1 MMRVTSSDERRA
13 ESWAV
18 SGSTSQDENRTSGRT
33 TRESA
38 IRATRESA
46 MRATSQTATRTA
58 NETAIQAA
66 GIPSPDIWA
75 GISADERAY
84 RKRVLDDIARRV
96 AEEGV
101 HTAVPGDNRE
111 QTVHAIRRAQG
122 YDDIVRDS
130 QEPARWCRAA
140 THARRRVKPRA
151 RERASACAM
160 QLGDFGTPSSPPRLP
175 ATS

>member
-1 MMRVTSSDERRA
+1 MMRVTSSDERQA

-18 SGSTSQDENRTSGRT
+18 SGPTSQDENRTSGR
-33 TRESA
+33 
-38 IRATRESA
+38 ATRESA
-46 MRATSQTATRTA
+46 MRAASQAATRTA

-101 HTAVPGDNRE
+101 HTAVPSDDRGR
-111 QTVHAIRRAQG
+111 QFMPFAALKG

-130 QEPARWCRAA
+130 QEPAR
-140 THARRRVKPRA
+140 
-151 RERASACAM
+151 
-160 QLGDFGTPSSPPRLP
+160 
-175 ATS
+175 

>member
-1 MMRVTSSDERRA
+1 MMRATSSDERRA

-18 SGSTSQDENRTSGRT
+18 SGPTSQDENRTSG
-33 TRESA
+33 
-38 IRATRESA
+38 RATRESA
-46 MRATSQTATRTA
+46 MRATSQAATRTA

-101 HTAVPGDNRE
+101 HTAIPGDDRGR
-111 QTVHAIRRAQG
+111 QFMPFAALKG

-130 QEPARWCRAA
+130 QEPAR
-140 THARRRVKPRA
+140 
-151 RERASACAM
+151 
-160 QLGDFGTPSSPPRLP
+160 
-175 ATS
+175 

>member
-18 SGSTSQDENRTSGRT
+18 SGSTSQDENRTSGW
-33 TRESA
+33 
-38 IRATRESA
+38 ATHESA
-46 MRATSQTATRTA
+46 MRATSQAATRTA

-75 GISADERAY
+75 GISTDERAY

-101 HTAVPGDNRE
+101 HTAVPSDDRGR
-111 QTVHAIRRAQG
+111 QFMPFAALKG

-130 QEPARWCRAA
+130 QEPAR
-140 THARRRVKPRA
+140 
-151 RERASACAM
+151 
-160 QLGDFGTPSSPPRLP
+160 
-175 ATS
+175 

>member
-18 SGSTSQDENRTSGRT
+18 SGSTSQDENRTSGR
-33 TRESA
+33 
-38 IRATRESA
+38 ATRESA
-46 MRATSQTATRTA
+46 MRATSQATCRAAGQAAART
-58 NETAIQAA
+58 A

-101 HTAVPGDNRE
+101 HTAVPGDDRGR
-111 QTVHAIRRAQG
+111 QFMPFAALKG

-130 QEPARWCRAA
+130 QEPAR
-140 THARRRVKPRA
+140 
-151 RERASACAM
+151 
-160 QLGDFGTPSSPPRLP
+160 
-175 ATS
+175 

>member
-18 SGSTSQDENRTSGRT
+18 SGSTSQDENRTSGR
-33 TRESA
+33 
-38 IRATRESA
+38 ATRESA
-46 MRATSQTATRTA
+46 MRATSQAAGQTARRA
-58 NETAIQAA
+58 ALQAAIQAA

-101 HTAVPGDNRE
+101 HTAVPGDDRGR
-111 QTVHAIRRAQG
+111 QFMPFAALKG

-130 QEPARWCRAA
+130 QEPMR
-140 THARRRVKPRA
+140 
-151 RERASACAM
+151 
-160 QLGDFGTPSSPPRLP
+160 
-175 ATS
+175 

>member
-18 SGSTSQDENRTSGRT
+18 SGPTSQDENRTSGR
-33 TRESA
+33 
-38 IRATRESA
+38 ATREST
-46 MRATSQTATRTA
+46 MRATSQAACRAAGQAATRTA

-84 RKRVLDDIARRV
+84 RKRVLDDITRRV
-96 AEEGV
+96 TEEGV
-101 HTAVPGDNRE
+101 HTAVPGDDRGR
-111 QTVHAIRRAQG
+111 QFMPFAALKG

-130 QEPARWCRAA
+130 QEPAR
-140 THARRRVKPRA
+140 
-151 RERASACAM
+151 
-160 QLGDFGTPSSPPRLP
+160 
-175 ATS
+175 

>member
-1 MMRVTSSDERRA
+1 MMRATSSDERRA

-18 SGSTSQDENRTSGRT
+18 SGSTSRDENKTSG
-33 TRESA
+33 
-38 IRATRESA
+38 RATRESA
-46 MRATSQTATRTA
+46 MRATSQAATRTA

-101 HTAVPGDNRE
+101 HTAVPGDDRGR
-111 QTVHAIRRAQG
+111 QFMPFAALKG

-130 QEPARWCRAA
+130 QEPMR
-140 THARRRVKPRA
+140 
-151 RERASACAM
+151 
-160 QLGDFGTPSSPPRLP
+160 
-175 ATS
+175 

>member
-18 SGSTSQDENRTSGRT
+18 SGSTSQDENRTS
-33 TRESA
+33 S
-38 IRATRESA
+38 RATRESA
-46 MRATSQTATRTA
+46 MRATSQAACRA
-58 NETAIQAA
+58 AGQTAIQAA

-101 HTAVPGDNRE
+101 HTAVPSDDRGR
-111 QTVHAIRRAQG
+111 QFMPFAALKG
-122 YDDIVRDS
+122 YDEIVRDS
-130 QEPARWCRAA
+130 QEPMR
-140 THARRRVKPRA
+140 
-151 RERASACAM
+151 
-160 QLGDFGTPSSPPRLP
+160 
-175 ATS
+175 

>member
-18 SGSTSQDENRTSGRT
+18 SGPTSQDENRTSGR
-33 TRESA
+33 
-38 IRATRESA
+38 ATRESV
-46 MRATSQTATRTA
+46 MRATSQAACRA
-58 NETAIQAA
+58 AGQTAIRAA

-75 GISADERAY
+75 GISADEHAY

-101 HTAVPGDNRE
+101 HTAVPGDDRGR
-111 QTVHAIRRAQG
+111 QFMPFAALKG

-130 QEPARWCRAA
+130 QEPMR
-140 THARRRVKPRA
+140 
-151 RERASACAM
+151 
-160 QLGDFGTPSSPPRLP
+160 
-175 ATS
+175 

>member
-18 SGSTSQDENRTSGRT
+18 SGSTSQDENRTSGR
-33 TRESA
+33 
-38 IRATRESA
+38 ATRESV
-46 MRATSQTATRTA
+46 MRATSQAACRA
-58 NETAIQAA
+58 AGQTAIRAA

-75 GISADERAY
+75 GISADEHAY

-101 HTAVPGDNRE
+101 HTAVPGDDRGR
-111 QTVHAIRRAQG
+111 QFMPFAALKG

-130 QEPARWCRAA
+130 QEPAR
-140 THARRRVKPRA
+140 
-151 RERASACAM
+151 
-160 QLGDFGTPSSPPRLP
+160 
-175 ATS
+175 

>member
-18 SGSTSQDENRTSGRT
+18 SGPTSQDENRTSG
-33 TRESA
+33 
-38 IRATRESA
+38 RATRESA
-46 MRATSQTATRTA
+46 MRATSQAATRTA

-96 AEEGV
+96 AEEDV
-101 HTAVPGDNRE
+101 HTAAPGDDRGR
-111 QTVHAIRRAQG
+111 QFMPFAALKG

-130 QEPARWCRAA
+130 QEPAR
-140 THARRRVKPRA
+140 
-151 RERASACAM
+151 
-160 QLGDFGTPSSPPRLP
+160 
-175 ATS
+175 

>member
-18 SGSTSQDENRTSGRT
+18 SGSISQDENKTSD
-33 TRESA
+33 
-38 IRATRESA
+38 RATRESA
-46 MRATSQTATRTA
+46 MRATSQAACRAAGQTARRA
-58 NETAIQAA
+58 ALQAAIQAT

-75 GISADERAY
+75 GISTDERAY

-101 HTAVPGDNRE
+101 HTAVPGDDRGR
-111 QTVHAIRRAQG
+111 QFMPFAALKG

-130 QEPARWCRAA
+130 QEPAR
-140 THARRRVKPRA
+140 
-151 RERASACAM
+151 
-160 QLGDFGTPSSPPRLP
+160 
-175 ATS
+175 

>member
-1 MMRVTSSDERRA
+1 MMRATSSDKRRA

-18 SGSTSQDENRTSGRT
+18 SGSTSRDENRTSG
-33 TRESA
+33 
-38 IRATRESA
+38 RATRESA
-46 MRATSQTATRTA
+46 MRATSQAACRAAMRATSRATRKSEGQAATRTA

-75 GISADERAY
+75 GISADEHAY

-101 HTAVPGDNRE
+101 HTAIPGNDRGR
-111 QTVHAIRRAQG
+111 QFMPFAALKG

-130 QEPARWCRAA
+130 QEPMR
-140 THARRRVKPRA
+140 
-151 RERASACAM
+151 
-160 QLGDFGTPSSPPRLP
+160 
-175 ATS
+175 

>member
-1 MMRVTSSDERRA
+1 MMRTTSGSERRA

-18 SGSTSQDENRTSGRT
+18 SGSTSRDENRTSG
-33 TRESA
+33 
-38 IRATRESA
+38 RATRESA
-46 MRATSQTATRTA
+46 MRATSQAAGQAATRTA

-101 HTAVPGDNRE
+101 HAAVPGDDRGR
-111 QTVHAIRRAQG
+111 QFMPFAALKG

-130 QEPARWCRAA
+130 QEPMR
-140 THARRRVKPRA
+140 
-151 RERASACAM
+151 
-160 QLGDFGTPSSPPRLP
+160 
-175 ATS
+175 

>member
-18 SGSTSQDENRTSGRT
+18 SGSTSQDENRTSGR
-33 TRESA
+33 
-38 IRATRESA
+38 ATREST
-46 MRATSQTATRTA
+46 MRAADQTTTRTA

-75 GISADERAY
+75 DISADERAY

-101 HTAVPGDNRE
+101 HTAVPGDDRGR
-111 QTVHAIRRAQG
+111 QFMPFAALKG

-130 QEPARWCRAA
+130 QEPAR
-140 THARRRVKPRA
+140 
-151 RERASACAM
+151 
-160 QLGDFGTPSSPPRLP
+160 
-175 ATS
+175 

>member
-18 SGSTSQDENRTSGRT
+18 SGSTSQDENRTSGR
-33 TRESA
+33 
-38 IRATRESA
+38 ATRESA
-46 MRATSQTATRTA
+46 MRATSQAATRTA

-101 HTAVPGDNRE
+101 HTAVPSDDRGR
-111 QTVHAIRRAQG
+111 QFMPFAALKG

-130 QEPARWCRAA
+130 QEPAR
-140 THARRRVKPRA
+140 
-151 RERASACAM
+151 
-160 QLGDFGTPSSPPRLP
+160 
-175 ATS
+175 

>member
-18 SGSTSQDENRTSGRT
+18 SGPTSQDENRTSGR
-33 TRESA
+33 A
-38 IRATRESA
+38 ARESA
-46 MRATSQTATRTA
+46 MRATSQAATRTA

-101 HTAVPGDNRE
+101 HTAVPSDDRGR
-111 QTVHAIRRAQG
+111 QFMPFAALKG

-130 QEPARWCRAA
+130 QEPAR
-140 THARRRVKPRA
+140 
-151 RERASACAM
+151 
-160 QLGDFGTPSSPPRLP
+160 
-175 ATS
+175 